1 MTQEQIQINQ
11 VQTLRLPA
19 IAMRGLVMFPKM
31 VLHFDVARKKSILAL
46 NQAMQGNQKIFLVTQ
61 KNTRVENPG
70 KDDLYTVGVVAKVK
84 QILKAQSEVM
94 RVVVE
99 GQYRARMCELVKDT
113 PFYEVMCEELPML
126 PVEQG
131 KQVTID
137 AYMRV
142 VKDLFEEYCY
152 YAPKMPKE
160 LVVNIIGSEDPVYI
174 SEYLAQNL
182 GFSIEDK
189 QMILEESSI
198 RKRMEILSSL
208 LRRENEILSI
218 ERSIAERVKEQV
230 DRNQKEYYLREQL
243 KAIHAE
249 LGEDEDSDQEIE
261 QYRQKLKE
269 MAPDEETEKKLTEEI
284 NKLSKMMYNS
294 QEAMVSR
301 NYLDTVFSLPWNHMT
316 QERLDIHQAQEQ
328 LDADHYGLQKVKER
342 ILEILAVRKLEPN
355 IKGQIICLVGPPGVG
370 KTSIAKSIA
379 AAMGRNYVRMSL
391 RDVRDVTEISILQ
404 GRNSKDDVDYFDHA
418 IVECSADGK
427 TWKTLTGELDKQYII
442 HWQGAPEKARYVRLK
457 RLDSK
462 RTNYASVRSF
472 DVNPLRPENMGFSL
486 EADSL
491 DKTIYAFDNNLATS
505 YKSTKTLTFGV
516 KENVKAYTLLM
527 NRLSAPLKCIQLDK
541 KGKVVS
547 ETMIETPFARI
558 ELANKNVAKIRL
570 EGVAEVFEIVAID

>member
-1 MTQEQIQINQ
+1 M
-11 VQTLRLPA
+11 
-19 IAMRGLVMFPKM
+19 
-31 VLHFDVARKKSILAL
+31 
-46 NQAMQGNQKIFLVTQ
+46 
-61 KNTRVENPG
+61 
-70 KDDLYTVGVVAKVK
+70 
-84 QILKAQSEVM
+84 M

-113 PFYEVMCEELPML
+113 PFYEVMCEEIPML

-316 QERLDIHQAQEQ
+316 QERQDIHQSQEQ
-328 LDADHYGLQKVKER
+328 LDADHNG
-342 ILEILAVRKLEPN
+342 
-355 IKGQIICLVGPPGVG
+355 
-370 KTSIAKSIA
+370 
-379 AAMGRNYVRMSL
+379 
-391 RDVRDVTEISILQ
+391 
-404 GRNSKDDVDYFDHA
+404 
-418 IVECSADGK
+418 
-427 TWKTLTGELDKQYII
+427 
-442 HWQGAPEKARYVRLK
+442 
-457 RLDSK
+457 
-462 RTNYASVRSF
+462 
-472 DVNPLRPENMGFSL
+472 
-486 EADSL
+486 
-491 DKTIYAFDNNLATS
+491 
-505 YKSTKTLTFGV
+505 
-516 KENVKAYTLLM
+516 
-527 NRLSAPLKCIQLDK
+527 
-541 KGKVVS
+541 
-547 ETMIETPFARI
+547 
-558 ELANKNVAKIRL
+558 
-570 EGVAEVFEIVAID
+570 

>member
-1 MTQEQIQINQ
+1 M
-11 VQTLRLPA
+11 QTFALKQA
-19 IAMRGLVMFPKM
+19 IAMRGLAAVMFPKM

-113 PFYEVMCEELPML
+113 PFYEVMCEEIPML

-249 LGEDEDSDQEIE
+249 LGEAEDSDQEPGAVPSE
-261 QYRQKLKE
+261 TQGDGSRRRNRKE
-269 MAPDEETEKKLTEEI
+269 AGLRKSTSFQDDVQQPG
-284 NKLSKMMYNS
+284 
-294 QEAMVSR
+294 EAMVSR
-301 NYLDTVFSLPWNHMT
+301 NYLDTVFSLCCGT
-316 QERLDIHQAQEQ
+316 
-328 LDADHYGLQKVKER
+328 
-342 ILEILAVRKLEPN
+342 
-355 IKGQIICLVGPPGVG
+355 
-370 KTSIAKSIA
+370 T
-379 AAMGRNYVRMSL
+379 
-391 RDVRDVTEISILQ
+391 
-404 GRNSKDDVDYFDHA
+404 
-418 IVECSADGK
+418 
-427 TWKTLTGELDKQYII
+427 
-442 HWQGAPEKARYVRLK
+442 
-457 RLDSK
+457 
-462 RTNYASVRSF
+462 
-472 DVNPLRPENMGFSL
+472 
-486 EADSL
+486 
-491 DKTIYAFDNNLATS
+491 
-505 YKSTKTLTFGV
+505 
-516 KENVKAYTLLM
+516 
-527 NRLSAPLKCIQLDK
+527 
-541 KGKVVS
+541 
-547 ETMIETPFARI
+547 
-558 ELANKNVAKIRL
+558 
-570 EGVAEVFEIVAID
+570 

>member
-284 NKLSKMMYNS
+284 NKLSKMMCNS

-316 QERLDIHQAQEQ
+316 QERLDIRPLRLAEGERKNPGDFGGAQAGTKHQRTDHLSGGSSRRGQDLDCKIHRRCNGTKLCPHESGRRARRGRNPRSPQDLYRCDARQDCFCHQAGGQHEPA
-328 LDADHYGLQKVKER
+328 DA
-342 ILEILAVRKLEPN
+342 
-355 IKGQIICLVGPPGVG
+355 VG
-370 KTSIAKSIA
+370 
-379 AAMGRNYVRMSL
+379 
-391 RDVRDVTEISILQ
+391 
-404 GRNSKDDVDYFDHA
+404 
-418 IVECSADGK
+418 
-427 TWKTLTGELDKQYII
+427 
-442 HWQGAPEKARYVRLK
+442 
-457 RLDSK
+457 
-462 RTNYASVRSF
+462 
-472 DVNPLRPENMGFSL
+472 
-486 EADSL
+486 
-491 DKTIYAFDNNLATS
+491 
-505 YKSTKTLTFGV
+505 
-516 KENVKAYTLLM
+516 
-527 NRLSAPLKCIQLDK
+527 
-541 KGKVVS
+541 
-547 ETMIETPFARI
+547 
-558 ELANKNVAKIRL
+558 
-570 EGVAEVFEIVAID
+570 

>member
-1 MTQEQIQINQ
+1 
-11 VQTLRLPA
+11 
-19 IAMRGLVMFPKM
+19 MRGLVMFPKM

-113 PFYEVMCEELPML
+113 PFYEVMCEEIPML

-342 ILEILAVRKLEPN
+342 ILEILAVLQAGTKHQRTDHLSGGSSRCGQDLDCKIHRRCNGTKLCPHES
-355 IKGQIICLVGPPGVG
+355 GRR
-370 KTSIAKSIA
+370 ARR
-379 AAMGRNYVRMSL
+379 GRNPRSPQDLYR
-391 RDVRDVTEISILQ
+391 RDARQDCFCHQAGGQHEP
-404 GRNSKDDVDYFDHA
+404 
-418 IVECSADGK
+418 ADAVG
-427 TWKTLTGELDKQYII
+427 
-442 HWQGAPEKARYVRLK
+442 
-457 RLDSK
+457 
-462 RTNYASVRSF
+462 
-472 DVNPLRPENMGFSL
+472 
-486 EADSL
+486 
-491 DKTIYAFDNNLATS
+491 
-505 YKSTKTLTFGV
+505 
-516 KENVKAYTLLM
+516 
-527 NRLSAPLKCIQLDK
+527 
-541 KGKVVS
+541 
-547 ETMIETPFARI
+547 
-558 ELANKNVAKIRL
+558 
-570 EGVAEVFEIVAID
+570 